1 MVEDEEDAPFKR
13 QISWPFVIFIL
24 NEFPNEQC
32 ILDSIRDGPN
42 LQVYLL
48 ATMAIYYG

>member
-1 MVEDEEDAPFKR
+1 MVEDEEAAVR
-13 QISWPFVIFIL
+13 GRSWPFVILIL

-32 ILDSIRDGPN
+32 ILDSIRDGPI